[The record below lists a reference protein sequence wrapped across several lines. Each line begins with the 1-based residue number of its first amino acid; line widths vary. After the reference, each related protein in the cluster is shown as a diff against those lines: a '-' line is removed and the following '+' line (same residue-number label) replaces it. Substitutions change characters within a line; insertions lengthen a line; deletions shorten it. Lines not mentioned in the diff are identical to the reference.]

1 MYIRLCSGGVEWLG
15 TCISV
20 RIFTGAYCILCLRD
34 GRLGKRR
41 LRANA
46 GETHNA
52 LARAYVPACIHLSL
66 APKCERGC
74 VCVRECVRAFVYER
88 LGPDLG
94 ILSFPQKKLSVRG
107 GITGP
112 VVGARP
118 RNLESQALGTRGIQ
132 ALLCKIYTKAYKRCP
147 GRLERLGSRSRE
159 RN

>member
-1 MYIRLCSGGVEWLG
+1 MVGHVYLCAHLHRCVLY
-15 TCISV
+15 TV
-20 RIFTGAYCILCLRD
+20 RD

-74 VCVRECVRAFVYER
+74 VCVRECVRAFVYEW
-88 LGPDLG
+88 LGLDLG

-107 GITGP
+107 GMTGP
-112 VVGARP
+112 AVGARP
-118 RNLESQALGTRGIQ
+118 RNLESQAHSLKHGTRGIQ